1 MKEDAGFIT
10 GKRGT
15 RLERAI
21 LRGAFAVGATVVMND
36 LTHTL
41 RYGDLTLFRPDL
53 WPEGESPFL
62 LIEAKTGRGGNKG
75 RAARQKVAMEQ
86 IAEYL
91 SNDTREV
98 EGYLCQR
105 VSVTRFPEYHGDT
118 FTKLAIALP
127 RGGRI
132 IEEVERSLY
141 YILLDLDACKTHN
154 CDEVFGPLLDKQSS
168 PMMLLRVNDMK
179 GQPCGYYPFP
189 LSIRDPDVLFRFYN
203 GEFVAYVFVSMD
215 HVNAALAFDGIKIKL
230 THDVVNPWQ
239 ILPID
244 EIGIGPYVTFHP
256 LGRLASEFLRLDW
269 LLKNTISGST
279 DAWQQYL
286 AGPANG
292 NEGMRLTPQ
301 APGTE

>member
-15 RLERAI
+15 CLERAI

-41 RYGDLTLFRPDL
+41 RYGDITLFRPDL
-53 WPEGESPFL
+53 WPEGESPYL
-62 LIEAKTGRGGNKG
+62 LIEVKMGSGGNQG
-75 RAARQKVAMEQ
+75 RAARQKVAMKQ

-105 VSVTRFPEYHGDT
+105 VSVTQFPEYHGDT
-118 FTKLAIALP
+118 FTKLATALP

-132 IEEVERSLY
+132 IEEVERGLY
-141 YILLDLDACKTHN
+141 YILLDARKTHN
-154 CDEVFGPLLDKQSS
+154 YDEVFGPLLDKHG
-168 PMMLLRVNDMK
+168 PMMPLRVNDMK
-179 GQPCGYYPFP
+179 RQHCGYYPFP

-203 GEFVAYVFVSMD
+203 GEFVTYVFVSMD
-215 HVNAALAFDGIKIKL
+215 HVNAALASDGIKISF
-230 THDVVNPWQ
+230 THDAVNPWQ

-244 EIGIGPYVTFHP
+244 EIGIGPYVSFHP
-256 LGRLASEFLRLDW
+256 LWRLASEFLRLDW
-269 LLKNTISGST
+269 LLNNLITGPVH

-286 AGPANG
+286 TGPAND

-301 APGTE
+301 APGKE